1 MDGDMSTSEQSTQSK
16 RPRKKT
22 SRCWES
28 FEELPTGLDGK
39 NRAKCMKCGRE
50 LLYNSSLGTASL
62 IRHHDSCS
70 ALGVSPHSA
79 TRSSTFKHERF
90 RELIIEAIIKHDLPF
105 SFVEYEGIRSV
116 FEYISPEL
124 RLPCRN
130 TVKSHVTKIYENE
143 KLKVQELLSR
153 AKGRICLTSDL
164 WSSHTTDGYLALT
177 AHFLDSD
184 WNLHK
189 KILGFSHMPP
199 PHTGNALVEKINSLI
214 CEWGI
219 DKNLFSITLDNA
231 SANDSFVEKLKLQ
244 LNFRGLL
251 LLNGQFFHVRCCAHI
266 LNLIVQDGLKAIDD
280 SVVKVRDC
288 VKYIKG
294 SMARKHKF
302 LECVEQV
309 GLTGNRRALRQDV
322 PTRWNSTF
330 LMLDSALY

>member
-22 SRCWES
+22 SRCWLS
-28 FEELPTGLDGK
+28 FVELPTGLDGK
-39 NRAKCMKCGRE
+39 KRAKCMKCGKE
-50 LLYNSSLGTASL
+50 LLYDSSLGTASL
-62 IRHHDSCS
+62 IHHHDSCS

-79 TRSSTFKHERF
+79 TRSLTFKHERF

-116 FEYISPEL
+116 FDYVSPEL
-124 RLPCRN
+124 HLPCRN
-130 TVKSHVTKIYENE
+130 TVKSHVTKIYENK

-164 WSSHTTDGYLALT
+164 WSSHTTDGHLALT
-177 AHFLDSD
+177 AHFLHNE

-189 KILGFSHMPP
+189 KILSFSHMPP

-231 SANDSFVEKLKLQ
+231 SANDSFVDKLKMQ

-251 LLNGQFFHVRCCAHI
+251 LLNGQFFHVGCCAHI

-294 SMARKHKF
+294 SMA
-302 LECVEQV
+302 
-309 GLTGNRRALRQDV
+309 
-322 PTRWNSTF
+322 
-330 LMLDSALY
+330 